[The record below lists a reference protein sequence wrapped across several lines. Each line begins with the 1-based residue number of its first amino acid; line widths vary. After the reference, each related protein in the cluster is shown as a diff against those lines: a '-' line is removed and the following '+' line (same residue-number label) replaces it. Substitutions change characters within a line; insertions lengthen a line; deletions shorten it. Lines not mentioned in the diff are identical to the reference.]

1 MTKFK
6 VGDKVRVVMKVP
18 GDSPNSIGQIGRVIK
33 IFDNGLWPIV
43 VKMLDPSGRCLNV
56 YYKHENLT
64 LVNKDQVKSDGWETS
79 YYDIPDTVK
88 DIDDLIVHFGLNWH
102 MANILK
108 AAVRYGKKE
117 GVTKQYDLNKIKF
130 MVTREEKHNDV

>member
-1 MTKFK
+1 MVYGIGGTVELKSGNLFSNGCRYGIVRFFAGK
-6 VGDKVRVVMKVP
+6 AAYIHNVGHVEMKHLKWT
-18 GDSPNSIGQIGRVIK
+18 QEMK
-33 IFDNGLWPIV
+33 T
-43 VKMLDPSGRCLNV
+43 
-56 YYKHENLT
+56 EA
-64 LVNKDQVKSDGWETS
+64 VKSDGWETS

-88 DIDDLIVHFGLNWH
+88 DIDDLIVYFGLNWH

-130 MVTREEKHNDV
+130 MVEREEKHNTPLT